1 MHQGTLRKPSI
12 SHGVCG
18 GSLEAL
24 GALLGQDF
32 TDTVFG
38 RLWKHKSNLAACKK
52 RTAIR
57 NQMAVRFL
65 RDIGGMIR
73 WQR

>member
-24 GALLGQDF
+24 GELLGQEF
-32 TDTVFG
+32 MDTVFG
-38 RLWKHKSNLAACKK
+38 RLWKHESNCAACEKP
-52 RTAIR
+52 TAIR

>member
-1 MHQGTLRKPSI
+1 MIERITVIG
-12 SHGVCG
+12 G
-18 GSLEAL
+18 GST
-24 GALLGQDF
+24 G
-32 TDTVFG
+32 
-38 RLWKHKSNLAACKK
+38 HKSNCAACEK

-73 WQR
+73 WRR